1 MNTVPTLH
9 VVTAVITGIYGL
21 ISLIGGI
28 MGYVKAGSVA
38 SLVAGGISGILLLLC
53 AFGIPRFPVVSLAVA
68 LIIALA
74 LAGRFGS
81 VLARHRDDF
90 SEHLATVG
98 GTVGIIMII
107 GGALVVILAA
117 LSLTIKAPPAA

>member
-1 MNTVPTLH
+1 MNTLPTLH
-9 VVTAVITGIYGL
+9 LVTAVITGIYGV
-21 ISLIGGI
+21 ISLVGGI

-38 SLVAGGISGILLLLC
+38 SLVAGGVCGILLLLC
-53 AFGIPRFPVVSLAVA
+53 AFGIARFPVLSLAVA
-68 LIIALA
+68 LIVALA

-90 SEHLATVG
+90 SDHVATVG
-98 GTVGIIMII
+98 GTVGLIMII

-117 LSLTIKAPPAA
+117 ISLAVKVPPTA